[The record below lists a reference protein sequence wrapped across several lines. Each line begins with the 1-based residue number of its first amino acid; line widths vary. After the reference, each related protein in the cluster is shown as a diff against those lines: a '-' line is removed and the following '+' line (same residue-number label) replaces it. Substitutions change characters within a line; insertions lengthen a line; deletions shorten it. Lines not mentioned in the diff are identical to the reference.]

1 MIAALLDACVL
12 YPIGLRD
19 TLLNVAEAGFYRVL
33 WTDTILTET
42 SRNIVEDTPRLT
54 SEQLDI
60 TFAAM
65 RRAFPDATVS
75 GYEHLVES
83 MTNDPK
89 DRHVLAAAVAGGAD
103 VLVTSNL
110 RHFPREDCERHGVR
124 VQSPDEFLCEATE
137 AARDVMIEVIGA
149 QAARKGRPPMTI
161 AEMLAR
167 LEAQVPRFVATI
179 RSSV

>member
-1 MIAALLDACVL
+1 ML

-33 WTDTILTET
+33 WSEEILTET

-54 SEQLDI
+54 AEQLEI

-65 RRAFPDATVS
+65 RRAFPDAMVR
-75 GYEHLVES
+75 GYEHLLDS

-89 DRHVLAAAVAGGAD
+89 DRHVLAAAVAAGAG

-110 RHFPREDCERHGVR
+110 RHFPRTACDPHGIQ

-149 QAARKGRPPMTI
+149 QAARKVRPPMTI

-179 RSSV
+179 RPFV